1 LKILV
6 ISPVYALS
14 GVPLGQLRLANS
26 LCKIGHDVDL
36 IYGSRQYSKIEKS
49 KNIKIIFF
57 NKLRVLGMFFPLLKY
72 LLFKK
77 PDIIFSAEDHLNALV
92 VIACIITFSN
102 AKISVSSR
110 VTPYDTY
117 RNLNIIFSKAWF
129 LKKIFPIVNWKANV
143 LTCVSK
149 DMVKQ
154 YKTIFPYTRQV
165 YAYNVVLTEEA
176 ILKMK
181 DDIDHKWF
189 KSKKNQLIVATGTL
203 AYWKGFDDLIN
214 AINILVKK
222 KINLKL
228 IIIGDGPD
236 KNLLK
241 KLIKSNKLTQ
251 KIQILKPVLNT
262 LKYFYNSDIFVLSS
276 RVEGM
281 PNVMIE
287 AMMCGCT
294 VVATNCYTGPK
305 EIIGKNKYGYLA
317 KVNNPLDLS
326 KNIFKAMNKKISP
339 NKTKKILNEFTVE
352 EVIKKHFLLLK
363 IKRKNWL
370 I

>member
-1 LKILV
+1 MKILV

-26 LCKIGHDVDL
+26 LSNIGHDVDL
-36 IYGSRQYSKIEKS
+36 IYGSKQYSKIEKS

-72 LLFKK
+72 LICKK

-92 VIACIITFSN
+92 VIACLLTFSK

-117 RNLNIIFSKAWF
+117 RNLNIMFSKAWF
-129 LKKIFPIVNWKANV
+129 LKKIFPIVNWRANV
-143 LTCVSK
+143 MTCVSK

-154 YKTIFPYTRQV
+154 YKKIFHYTKQV
-165 YAYNVVLTEEA
+165 YAYNVVLSDEA
-176 ILKMK
+176 SLKMREK
-181 DDIDHKWF
+181 IDHKWF
-189 KSKKNQLIVATGTL
+189 KHKKNHLIVAVGTL

-214 AINILVKK
+214 AISILIKK
-222 KINLKL
+222 KVNLKL
-228 IIIGDGPD
+228 VIIGDGPD
-236 KNLLK
+236 KNSLQN
-241 KLIKSNKLTQ
+241 LIKSNNLSQ
-251 KIQILKPVLNT
+251 KVQILKPVLNT

-294 VVATNCYTGPK
+294 VVATNCFTGPR

-317 KVNNPLDLS
+317 KLNNPFDLS
-326 KNIFKAMNKKISP
+326 KNILKAINKKTST
-339 NKTKKILNEFTVE
+339 NKTQKIIKKFTVE
-352 EVIKKHFLLLK
+352 EVVKRHFSLLK
-363 IKRKNWL
+363 IKRKFWL